1 LPAFHRARTED
12 GGHASCFRP
21 RFLQALAGVFLLE
34 RHAAEDPDHRRI
46 AAQTRK
52 SWYST
57 NRCPAWTSPPLSFSA
72 NCWRTSRARASWCS
86 AVRYELAFVENVC
99 ADVVILDHGKVVA
112 SGALDEVRRLR
123 RMPSLEAVF
132 SDLVAAENV
141 ERTAANILE
150 LMEA

>member
-1 LPAFHRARTED
+1 
-12 GGHASCFRP
+12 
-21 RFLQALAGVFLLE
+21 
-34 RHAAEDPDHRRI
+34 
-46 AAQTRK
+46 
-52 SWYST
+52 
-57 NRCPAWTSPPLSFSA
+57 
-72 NCWRTSRARASWCS
+72 
-86 AVRYELAFVENVC
+86 VENVC